1 MHEDGDIERL
11 ADESLKP
18 SAGGSGTGG
27 PPPIELRSGDLRSE
41 DLRAKASGEGR
52 GLVVLPT
59 FNERESLG
67 KIVPRILAQDD
78 RLDVLVV
85 DDASPDGTGE
95 LAEEMAGENDR
106 VFVIHRAGKLGLGSA
121 YLAGFREGLA
131 RGYDVLFEMDS
142 DLSHDPAYLSDFL
155 VAIEAHDVVVG
166 SRYLRGVNVV
176 NWPMSRLLLSY
187 AANKYARWVTG
198 LRLTDST
205 AGFKCFRRQVL
216 EAIDFDHVASTGY
229 AFQIEMN
236 VRAWKG
242 GFDVAEI
249 PIVFVERA
257 EGESKMSGA
266 IVREAIW
273 RVWSLRLK
281 ALFGRL

>member
-1 MHEDGDIERL
+1 MREDATSNDPVDKPMTPG
-11 ADESLKP
+11 AGESRP
-18 SAGGSGTGG
+18 VEAHPG
-27 PPPIELRSGDLRSE
+27 ELRTGPSG
-41 DLRAKASGEGR
+41 AGR

-59 FNERESLG
+59 YNERESLE
-67 KIVPRILAQDD
+67 KIVPRILEQDD

-95 LAEEMAGENDR
+95 LAGEMAGQSDR
-106 VFVIHRAGKLGLGSA
+106 IFVLHRSAKLGLGSA
-121 YLAGFREGLA
+121 YLDGFREGLE
-131 RGYDVLFEMDS
+131 RGYDILFEMDS

-155 VAIEAHDVVVG
+155 GAIESHDVVVG

-187 AANKYARWVTG
+187 GANKYARWVTG

-205 AGFKCFRRQVL
+205 AGFKCFRREVL
-216 EAIDFDHVASTGY
+216 EAIDFDRVASTGY

-236 VRAWKG
+236 FRAWKG

-257 EGESKMSGA
+257 EGESKMSGG
-266 IVREAIW
+266 IVREAVW
-273 RVWSLRLK
+273 RVWWLRFK
-281 ALFGRL
+281 GLFGRL